1 MGGYLAAIAPGLF
14 CITGTEMNLL
24 ALQVVTNTTGVPVEY
39 VDFIIQMAPFSI
51 FYMACSIMMVFIIRG
66 KERLQNEESLKTVLE
81 ERLKEMGPVSADEI
95 KIFLVLS
102 IGFIAFVTEQW
113 HHLPGAFVFALVG
126 MACFMPG
133 MNLATEQD
141 LRKVNLSF
149 LIFLAA
155 CMSIGAVAQDL
166 NIPKWI
172 SAHMSSLFEGRGA
185 VMAISF
191 SYVLGVIVNFRCWSS
206 PVTAT
211 ARWPSWPSAWAWTPI
226 PSSTPCCTVWTS
238 CSSPMRSATCCT
250 PS

>member
-1 MGGYLAAIAPGLF
+1 M
-14 CITGTEMNLL
+14 
-24 ALQVVTNTTGVPVEY
+24 
-39 VDFIIQMAPFSI
+39 
-51 FYMACSIMMVFIIRG
+51 
-66 KERLQNEESLKTVLE
+66 
-81 ERLKEMGPVSADEI
+81 
-95 KIFLVLS
+95 LS

-191 SYVLGVIVNFRCWSS
+191 SYVLGVIVNFLMTPMAAVGALGS
-206 PVTAT
+206 PLAQLADYVMTASNREQRLIEGSH
-211 ARWPSWPSAWAWTPI
+211 AASLL
-226 PSSTPCCTVWTS
+226 
-238 CSSPMRSATCCT
+238 SPNVLIEVLYYLLRMENL
-250 PS
+250 